1 MAVNDSYA
9 ATEDTTLN
17 TPVATGVLAND
28 TGMGPFTATLVAQ
41 AGNGT
46 VTLNTDGSFTYVP
59 VADFAGSDSFTYT
72 ATGPGGASNTATVT
86 LTVANTND
94 APTATADSYATQRNV
109 TLNITAPGVLAND
122 VDVDTGDTLTAQ
134 LGVTTTNGVLTLNAD
149 GSFSYVPTAGY
160 SGPDSFTYR
169 AVDAANAQ
177 SALVTVTLDVVFN
190 NMAPVAVDDAY
201 TVAED
206 TTLVI
211 PQATGV
217 LANDTDPELS
227 TLSAARIS
235 GPTPGGALTLNSNGS
250 FSFTPPLHASGDF
263 TFTYQ
268 ASDGSLPSNT
278 ATVTIT
284 VTPVNDAPVA
294 VNDGPYTVAE
304 EGVLTVPV
312 ATGVLANDTDVE
324 NNVLSAVLDTAP
336 TKGLLTLNPDGSFG
350 YTPFANEVGADSF
363 TYKADDGDES
373 PPATVSITITNVN
386 DAPVGVNDSYSVN
399 EDVTLTVA
407 LVANGVLA
415 NDTDA
420 DGETLTAELVTSTS
434 NGVLTLNTNGTFTYV
449 PAADF
454 NGSDSFTYRPRD
466 ALVPGNNATV
476 SITVNAVNDPPVAND
491 DAPIVVEDDFLDIAV
506 MANDTDI
513 DGVAL
518 TIQSFT
524 QPANGTVTQQGNNL
538 RYAGNANFFGP
549 DSFTYTI
556 SDGAGGVDTG
566 TVSVTVMG
574 VNDAPVAFNDGPL
587 TTEEGTP
594 LTVAAP
600 GVLGNDVD
608 VDDVTLTATVVDNP
622 TKGTLLLNSDG
633 SFTYTPNIN
642 AVGTDSFTYRAN
654 DNPAD
659 SNLATV
665 SLTIQPVEV
674 FQTTLTGSQE
684 VPANGSAA
692 TGTAT
697 CRLNSATN
705 ALSCTG
711 THNVAN
717 TTAAHIHGAGVGANG
732 GVVLALTLSPTTVA
746 LAPTVI
752 TVPNATTLRA
762 GGFYINIHSTLLPGG
777 EVRGQLL
784 RPLQKLFLST
794 TTGPT
799 AASGSFWYLQSEDTL
814 TLTCG
819 GASAGTALVVS
830 PDTGLYTSS
839 VDGTVDISFT
849 ATATTL
855 TTWTYAATG
864 ATPAGFP
871 TGFVTKVF
879 YDDLGPQVMEG
890 ALVQVIP

>member
-665 SLTIQPVEV
+665 SLTIQPVEL

-684 VPANGSAA
+684 VPSNGSLAS
-692 TGTAT
+692 GTAT
-697 CRLNSATN
+697 CRLNTATN

-711 THNVAN
+711 THNVAS
-717 TTAAHIHGAGVGANG
+717 TTAAHIHAAAPGVNG
-732 GVVLALTLSPTTVA
+732 GVVLALTLSPTTVT

-752 TVPNATTLRA
+752 TTPQANTLRS
-762 GGFYINIHSTLLPGG
+762 GGFYINIHSTTFPGG
-777 EVRGQLL
+777 EIRGQLL
-784 RPLQKLFLST
+784 RAGEKLFLST
-794 TTGPT
+794 VT
-799 AASGSFWYLQSEDTL
+799 ALPALSGSFWYVQSVDTL
-814 TLTCG
+814 SITCG
-819 GASAGTALVVS
+819 GASIGSPNVLSPDSGLYGAASLAADIPFTVVS
-830 PDTGLYTSS
+830 TG
-839 VDGTVDISFT
+839 VDSYSYSCTGVTPVGF
-849 ATATTL
+849 
-855 TTWTYAATG
+855 ATG
-864 ATPAGFP
+864 FT
-871 TGFVTKVF
+871 TRLY
-879 YDDLGPQVMEG
+879 YDVGPLLAQG